1 MDEARAPL
9 AYALGDGGLLP
20 FLGHFRV
27 EVRGPASVLRVAG
40 RRAAGASVVDA
51 HQAAAAIE
59 RALTCVVDRAVD
71 AGNRHALLRALW
83 QVLTPGDT
91 LKEEIGDLGLVAIA
105 ADREGVSLSGVGLV
119 GAWYQLE
126 GRAPRP
132 LVPPEHPLLQ
142 SPLGAP
148 SSLPGA
154 MTLGV
159 LPELVVVEV
168 KHPTAPAR
176 GLPAGDLRAACG
188 VRA

>member
-1 MDEARAPL
+1 M
-9 AYALGDGGLLP
+9 
-20 FLGHFRV
+20 
-27 EVRGPASVLRVAG
+27 LRLAG
-40 RRAAGASVVDA
+40 RRAAGSSVVDA
-51 HQAAAAIE
+51 HRAAAEVE
-59 RALTCVVDRAVD
+59 RVAMGVVDRAVD
-71 AGNRHALLRALW
+71 PRSRHALLRALW
-83 QVLTPGDT
+83 QILAPGDT
-91 LKEEIGDLGLVAIA
+91 LDGDVGDLGLVAIA

-119 GAWYQLE
+119 GAWYQIE

-148 SSLPGA
+148 GELPGA

-168 KHPTAPAR
+168 RHPSASPV

-188 VRA
+188 VRV